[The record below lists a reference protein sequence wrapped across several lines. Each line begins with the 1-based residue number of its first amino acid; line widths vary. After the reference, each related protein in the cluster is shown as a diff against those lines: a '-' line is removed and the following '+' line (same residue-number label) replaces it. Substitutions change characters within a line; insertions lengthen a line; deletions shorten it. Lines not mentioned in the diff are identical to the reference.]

1 MIPAFYLENLCSPAT
16 YIKEVFC
23 VSRLEEHL
31 ERAYLEFP
39 VLVELIEL
47 NAQCVVYSIRN
58 ICTGYNIPLNIF
70 SFYNIF
76 NRSSW
81 VERPN
86 KKLSSSKQ
94 QSAAN

>member
-1 MIPAFYLENLCSPAT
+1 MAGALQTIYTNVLYDSSLLFRQFMLALPPTS

-47 NAQCVVYSIRN
+47 NAQCV
-58 ICTGYNIPLNIF
+58 
-70 SFYNIF
+70 
-76 NRSSW
+76 
-81 VERPN
+81 
-86 KKLSSSKQ
+86 
-94 QSAAN
+94 A